1 MADTT
6 SLSAAEH
13 RENLTPYVEA
23 GIDRAEKLGNRGPVK
38 FGNDGKLTTDIL
50 DAFWRTG
57 FYVFEGF
64 VDKDEIALLQA
75 DMQALL
81 DRAPTDNGAVTDRRG
96 RQEFC
101 RAVYVL
107 VEPLSDPLG
116 WYRCPE
122 RSPSGADEPGSAGTQ
137 CA

>member
-57 FYVFEGF
+57 FYVFEGL
-64 VDKDEIALLQA
+64 VDKDEIALL
-75 DMQALL
+75 
-81 DRAPTDNGAVTDRRG
+81 
-96 RQEFC
+96 
-101 RAVYVL
+101 
-107 VEPLSDPLG
+107 
-116 WYRCPE
+116 
-122 RSPSGADEPGSAGTQ
+122 
-137 CA
+137 